1 LSFVF
6 LSRSSRPR
14 PPFDLAAAVVSRSCC
29 RSSGI
34 PALEESRGGVLAYP
48 VEFGLGAGAAMGS
61 DSQANGDHHT
71 LPAAKAEQAVEEGES
86 GEVLSDIQANGNHH
100 LPPPVE
106 TTEAVEEGDAGET
119 MEGVAS
125 IALLPSGAISGHFIR
140 LPDSVCYGLHGTRTH
155 RSPFFSYS
163 LLQLFLHEL
172 KFDNFTLLTQ
182 AANHLWSCLL
192 KILLIIHKVLL
203 GHNS

>member
-1 LSFVF
+1 
-6 LSRSSRPR
+6 
-14 PPFDLAAAVVSRSCC
+14 
-29 RSSGI
+29 
-34 PALEESRGGVLAYP
+34 
-48 VEFGLGAGAAMGS
+48 MGS

-86 GEVLSDIQANGNHH
+86 GEVSSDIQANCNHH

-140 LPDSVCYGLHGTRTH
+140 LPDSVCYGLHGSRTH
-155 RSPFFSYS
+155 RSSFFSYS
-163 LLQLFLHEL
+163 LLQLFLRGL
-172 KFDNFTLLTQ
+172 KFDNFTLLT
-182 AANHLWSCLL
+182 
-192 KILLIIHKVLL
+192 
-203 GHNS
+203 